1 MPDESTT
8 PDLVERAQQYL
19 RTFERRDWDALMR
32 FFAPNAVYEPSA
44 GIKFEG
50 VAEIRSFAEDMAAAF
65 RDIRREIV
73 DILDLGNGVT
83 LPMLPTKDYKPTH
96 LVVRR
101 GQSRRTSCFRVSRKC
116 GASNNVPSNS

>member
-73 DILDLGNGVT
+73 DVLDLGVR
-83 LPMLPTKDYKPTH
+83 PEDVVQ
-96 LVVRR
+96 LV
-101 GQSRRTSCFRVSRKC
+101 QTSSGRLAVESAVWSSPVIELEPA
-116 GASNNVPSNS
+116 G